1 MAEILPVDQQE
12 RHLDALARALESG
25 TLTQVRQVLGA
36 LQPAEIAH
44 LLESVPPSQRL
55 LVWGVVDR
63 EEQGEV
69 LLQVGDEVRAGLLE
83 TMDREHILS
92 ALEGLDVDDVA
103 DLLAELPD
111 TVTRQVLAGMDKQ
124 DRERLEAVL
133 SYAEDTAGGL
143 MNTDTVTVRA
153 DVDLDVVLR
162 YLRMRGGI
170 PPQTDSLFVVDRYGH
185 YQGTLPLVTI
195 LTRDP
200 NQLVSQVMDTDIE
213 GIRALTPAAQV
224 AILFEDRD
232 LISAPVVDE
241 EGRLLGRITV
251 DDVVDVIREEGE
263 HELFSMAGLP
273 EEEDLFA
280 PVIPSTRRRA
290 IWLGVNLLT
299 AFIASWVISLF
310 EDTLERVVALA
321 VLMPIVASMGGIAG
335 GQTLTLVVR
344 GLALGQVG
352 KTNARTLFTKEM
364 AVGALNGLIWAL
376 LVAALSALWFHKLQI
391 GAIIAVAMVINL
403 ICAAVAG
410 VSIPILMR
418 SLGVDPAIAGG
429 VLLTTVT
436 DVVGYLSFLGLATLF
451 LL

>member
-1 MAEILPVDQQE
+1 MAEILPVDQPE

-44 LLESVPPSQRL
+44 LLESLPPSQRL
-55 LVWGVVDR
+55 LVWGMVAR
-63 EEQGEV
+63 EEQAEV

-83 TMDREHILS
+83 TMDNEHIVS

-170 PPQTDSLFVVDRYGH
+170 PPQTDSLFVVERYGQ

-195 LTRDP
+195 LARDP

-213 GIRALTPAAQV
+213 GIPALTPAAQV
-224 AILFEDRD
+224 AILFEARD

-310 EDTLERVVALA
+310 EGTLERVVALA

-335 GQTLTLVVR
+335 GQTLTLVIR

-376 LVAALSALWFHKLQI
+376 FVATLSALWFHNLQI

-403 ICAAVAG
+403 VCAAVAG

>member
-1 MAEILPVDQQE
+1 MVA
-12 RHLDALARALESG
+12 
-25 TLTQVRQVLGA
+25 
-36 LQPAEIAH
+36 
-44 LLESVPPSQRL
+44 
-55 LVWGVVDR
+55 R
-63 EEQGEV
+63 EEQAEV

-83 TMDREHILS
+83 TMDNEHIVS

-170 PPQTDSLFVVDRYGH
+170 PPQTDSLFVVERYGQ

-195 LTRDP
+195 LARDP

-213 GIRALTPAAQV
+213 GIPALTPAAQV
-224 AILFEDRD
+224 AILFEARD

-310 EDTLERVVALA
+310 EGTLERVVALA

-335 GQTLTLVVR
+335 GQTLTLVIR

-376 LVAALSALWFHKLQI
+376 FVATLSALWFHNLQI

-403 ICAAVAG
+403 VCAAVAG